1 MLFGK
6 LIWIIL
12 SLRRQEFEYQVI
24 RIKGKTTSNLEKN
37 LEKNKQLDTKVT
49 KSLGKSEDTQRLI
62 RSRNRRRTDNAMAKR
77 NRTKR
82 KAMINIKY
90 CTKHLKIEQ
99 HEPH

>member
-37 LEKNKQLDTKVT
+37 LEKNKHLDTKVT

-62 RSRNRRRTDNAMAKR
+62 RSRNRRGTDNAMAKE
-77 NRTKR
+77 T
-82 KAMINIKY
+82 
-90 CTKHLKIEQ
+90 EQ
-99 HEPH
+99 KEKQ